1 MRTEPKYQLQSV
13 YKFYFLE
20 YFYVLFKSIESYS
33 HSHRARIFESFKTLK
48 HAHQLGESKYKRITF
63 ETDNLTKTQEDRY
76 LYTFEQVI
84 SEAEV
89 YGLIEQDRDYLA
101 LTDQGRK
108 LLDIYRESGLLA
120 FNRALFQYMEENYHA
135 FHYLVQFCYKSNKK
149 NPGLLI
155 LPNYSPLKLQIERS
169 DIRHSSDIIA
179 YSERLTKKLEK
190 DIFDHLGV
198 KRNLAQNNAILI
210 DRLRKT
216 GLIPEKGSE
225 PFEPKKYNAII
236 KRFRDFWLNYFLKEI
251 YQHSFSLHSF
261 DIWVYRGKQLG
272 IIHAT
277 EFYPNF
283 NGRIVYPTS
292 IIIDY
297 DASRD
302 FQKIFTYD
310 GGQSLFVHSPK
321 WDQEDTQESFVK
333 ALTDAYFDI
342 RKSHRSYFVSLAD
355 VRELVCYNLKIPE
368 YLFDEFLKEAYKLNI
383 KGQLNINFSLEADKL
398 PQETSAMYLKRE
410 PIMIDER
417 YRNIIAID
425 ITRGDRH
432 HGKVLE
438 KAS

>member
-89 YGLIEQDRDYLA
+89 YRLIRQDRDNLA

-198 KRNLAQNNAILI
+198 KRDLTQNNSSLI

-216 GLIPEKGSE
+216 GLIPEKGGE

-292 IIIDY
+292 II
-297 DASRD
+297 
-302 FQKIFTYD
+302 
-310 GGQSLFVHSPK
+310 
-321 WDQEDTQESFVK
+321 
-333 ALTDAYFDI
+333 
-342 RKSHRSYFVSLAD
+342 
-355 VRELVCYNLKIPE
+355 
-368 YLFDEFLKEAYKLNI
+368 
-383 KGQLNINFSLEADKL
+383 
-398 PQETSAMYLKRE
+398 
-410 PIMIDER
+410 
-417 YRNIIAID
+417 
-425 ITRGDRH
+425 
-432 HGKVLE
+432 
-438 KAS
+438 

>member
-1 MRTEPKYQLQSV
+1 MTTEAKYQPQSV

-33 HSHRARIFESFKTLK
+33 NRNKIFESFKNLK
-48 HAHQLGESKYKRITF
+48 DTHKLGESKYKRITF

-89 YGLIEQDRDYLA
+89 YGLIIKQDPEYLA
-101 LTDQGRK
+101 LTGQGRE
-108 LLDIYRESGLLA
+108 LLDTYQESGLLA
-120 FNRALFQYMEENYHA
+120 FNRALFKYMEAHYNA
-135 FHYLVQFCYKSNKK
+135 FSYLVKFCYASNKK

-155 LPNYSPLKLQIERS
+155 FPNYSPLKLQIERS
-169 DIRHSSDIIA
+169 RIRKSIDIIY
-179 YSERLTKKLEK
+179 YSEQLTKKLEK
-190 DIFDHLGV
+190 DIFDHLGEERDLGP
-198 KRNLAQNNAILI
+198 KNINLI
-210 DRLRKT
+210 DRLRTT
-216 GLIPEKGSE
+216 GLIPENGGE

-251 YQHSFSLHSF
+251 YQYSFSLHAF

-292 IIIDY
+292 VITDY
-297 DASRD
+297 NASQD
-302 FQKIFTYD
+302 FQKIFTYNS
-310 GGQSLFVHSPK
+310 GQSLFVHSPN
-321 WDQEDTQESFVK
+321 WDKEDTQESFIK
-333 ALTDAYFDI
+333 ALTNAYFDI

-368 YLFDEFLKEAYKLNI
+368 YLFDDFLKEAYKLNI

-398 PQETSAMYLKRE
+398 PQETSAIYMKRE

-425 ITRGDRH
+425 ITKGDRQ
-432 HGKVLE
+432 HGKVFE